1 MTFYK
6 FLNIF
11 FFCLFFYMLVRGEE
25 SLDEFKYLFLKF
37 KENLFKYRANNSP
50 HWTPPKGPMKKN
62 K

>member
-1 MTFYK
+1 
-6 FLNIF
+6 
-11 FFCLFFYMLVRGEE
+11 MLVRGEE